1 MNTGIEKRLSD
12 LETKYKWLES
22 VVAKVHVPEQ
32 QRLWSADEPIPRE
45 VEYIDV
51 MYTDGRI
58 DENFYIGTMPL
69 MGRDILAWRKTA

>member
-1 MNTGIEKRLSD
+1 VQDNSK
-12 LETKYKWLES
+12 K
-22 VVAKVHVPEQ
+22 

-69 MGRDILAWRKTA
+69 IGSDILAWRKTA